1 MYFSWAEWFSDFRQ
15 KKPKPPTVAVE
26 SWLALEDKYK
36 YINTINVSIMNT
48 FEETSQIPGIAV
60 YAIDISNKY
69 RTLLI
74 GCILVGPS
82 GSVILY
88 KRRQNLP
95 QSAVESWLAL
105 EVFNSK
111 VRYS

>member
-1 MYFSWAEWFSDFRQ
+1 
-15 KKPKPPTVAVE
+15 
-26 SWLALEDKYK
+26 
-36 YINTINVSIMNT
+36 MNT
-48 FEETSQIPGIAV
+48 FTDTSQIPGIAV

-95 QSAVESWLAL
+95 QLQLSHGSLLRFLILRFDIANQEDQLC
-105 EVFNSK
+105 EVSCFVN
-111 VRYS
+111 REN